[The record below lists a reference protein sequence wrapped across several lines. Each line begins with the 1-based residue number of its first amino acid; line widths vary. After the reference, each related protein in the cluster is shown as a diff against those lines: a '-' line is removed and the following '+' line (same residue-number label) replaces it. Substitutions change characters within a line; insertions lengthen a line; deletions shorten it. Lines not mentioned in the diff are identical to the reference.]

1 MNRSSIEVIDKN
13 KKKLQRFRIKNEL
26 KKLNLFILTQK
37 CVANIIKQFIVNEDA
52 KKANAE
58 MLPKVNP
65 REKLQAG
72 SAALLAKRDE
82 RKTIM
87 SK

>member
-1 MNRSSIEVIDKN
+1 M
-13 KKKLQRFRIKNEL
+13 
-26 KKLNLFILTQK
+26 
-37 CVANIIKQFIVNEDA
+37 ANIIKQFIVNEDA